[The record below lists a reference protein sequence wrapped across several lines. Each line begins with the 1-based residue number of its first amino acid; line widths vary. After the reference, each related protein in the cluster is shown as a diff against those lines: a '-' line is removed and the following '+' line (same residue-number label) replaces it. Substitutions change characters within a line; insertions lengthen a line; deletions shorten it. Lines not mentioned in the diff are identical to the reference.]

1 MNTLKLSALLLFW
14 LWQWLHHV
22 TAVQGQTHWT
32 LDQVVEMAKSQSIAS
47 KRAATEKETN
57 YWKWRTFQSN
67 YKPQLSLFGNLPDY
81 NRSFTPVY
89 QPDGSI
95 QFQPVTNNNA
105 LANLSL
111 SQGIAAT
118 GASVFVNSQLQRFD
132 DFDRNETRY
141 NGSPL
146 LVGFRQPLFAYN
158 SLRWDRRIEP
168 IRYQESQQ
176 AYIES
181 METISIN
188 ATGLFFDLLLSQV
201 NLQTAEMNRSNNET
215 IFKIAQEKYNVGK
228 TSTNDLLQLKMELLK
243 SQKALIAAR
252 QNVETYSRDLKSY
265 IGYRGDEHITLGV
278 PDQIPDVA
286 IDINLALSE
295 ALANRQ
301 DALSFR
307 RRMLEAESEIA
318 KARGEVGFKTNIS
331 ATMGYT
337 NRAARIGDVYQSPQ
351 NLATV
356 LVEFNLPILNW
367 GRAKS
372 RLETSRATKRLVEQ
386 TIEQDKSD
394 FERTIYTQVTLLSML
409 KDQLKLTKEAEDI
422 ALQRY
427 QIAKDRYILGN
438 LSITD
443 LSLAL
448 QEKDLSKQ
456 DYIASLRNFWTAH
469 YKIRSL
475 TLYDFLKNEKI
486 AYVAP

>member
-1 MNTLKLSALLLFW
+1 
-14 LWQWLHHV
+14 
-22 TAVQGQTHWT
+22 
-32 LDQVVEMAKSQSIAS
+32 MAKSQSIAS